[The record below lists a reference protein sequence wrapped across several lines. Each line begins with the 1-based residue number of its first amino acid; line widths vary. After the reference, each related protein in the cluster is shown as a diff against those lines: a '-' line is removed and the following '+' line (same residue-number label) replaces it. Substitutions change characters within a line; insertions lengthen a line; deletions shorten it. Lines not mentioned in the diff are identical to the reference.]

1 MYIRESI
8 QFNGKELALETGQIA
23 RQADGAVLA
32 TYGDT
37 HVLVTVVTAKA
48 KESQNFFPLRVDYEE
63 RFYAAGKIPGGFFKR
78 EGKPSDAAVLSG
90 RMIDRPIRPLFPEGY
105 NEEVQV
111 IATVLSAEPDCS
123 PGVLAILG
131 ASAALMISSAP
142 FQGPIAAVKV
152 GRKDGRV
159 VVNPDAETLAASG
172 VDITVAGTEKTV
184 TMVEGMMDELSEDEV
199 VEAIELA
206 HVAIRQ
212 LVDLQKAFTER
223 VAPVKTLV
231 AEPAP
236 VAGAIGVQAVR
247 DLIWNEFPNLH
258 TLGSKQARADYVD
271 VLRER
276 AIEKL
281 ALRDPVG
288 VVMPASAADVGVQ
301 VETLLRDYMREQIL
315 NRGLR
320 LDGRGPEDI
329 RPISCRVGVLPRTHG
344 SSLFTRGETQSL
356 GIVTLGATR
365 TDEQIIDQMMLDGRK
380 RFMLH
385 YNFPPFSVGEVGRIG
400 SPSRR
405 SIGHGYLA
413 ENSLQAVIP
422 AEEDF
427 PYVVRVVSEILES
440 NGSSSMATVCSA
452 SLAMMDA
459 GVPIRKAVA
468 GVAMGMVEDA
478 ATNRRVILTDI
489 LGTEDHLGDMDFK
502 VVGTRDGVTGF
513 QLDVKV
519 GGIDSTT
526 LRRALDQAKRARS
539 AVLDEMERAIAA
551 PREELSPYAPKLITI
566 TIPVDKIG
574 LVIGP
579 GGKTIRQ
586 IIEDTGAEID
596 IADDG
601 TVRIASV
608 DGASA
613 TAAKERVEDLTSE
626 LEVGTVLKT
635 HVTRIVDFGAFVE
648 LRGGGEGLV
657 HVSNLASGYVDKV
670 SDIVSVGDEITIEVI
685 GQDKM
690 GRPDL
695 RRLEEGEEPGT
706 HEPRAR
712 EPRGGRRGDRDGGRR
727 GAGGEKR
734 ADPAPRVQIKQGDI
748 IDGTVTNT
756 TDYGAFVELAPDVT
770 GLIHISALSED
781 YVRRVTDI
789 VHAGD
794 PVKVEVLNIDE
805 RGRYKLRRIEP
816 EGTKRR
822 EPEQEP
828 SDDTDRPRHRD
839 PEGRSPEGRSP
850 DGHSPEE
857 HSPEG
862 RGSEGH
868 SPEGRGSEGRG
879 SERRGSEGRGSEG
892 RGSEGR
898 GSEGRGSEGR
908 GPEGRGSEGRGSEG
922 RGSEGRGPEKRG
934 PERSPEGRAVEERRS
949 DEHRTDERRAESRR
963 DETSRDVERQ
973 DADRRR
979 RPHARKEDA
988 PPTATDNEPLQSEEE
1003 SSLGLEDRW

>member
-32 TYGDT
+32 THGDT

-48 KESQNFFPLRVDYEE
+48 KESQDYFPLRVDYEE

-90 RMIDRPIRPLFPEGY
+90 RMIDRPIRPLFPDGY

-111 IATVLSAEPDCS
+111 VATVLSAEPDCS

-142 FQGPIAAVKV
+142 FEGPIAAVKI
-152 GRKDGRV
+152 GRKDGQLI
-159 VVNPDAETLAASG
+159 VNPDAETLAASG

-184 TMVEGMMDELSEDEV
+184 TMVEGMMDELSEDAV

-206 HVAIRQ
+206 HAAIRQ
-212 LVDLQKAFTER
+212 LIELQKRFAER
-223 VAPVKTLV
+223 VAPVKTPVL
-231 AEPAP
+231 EPVLAP
-236 VAGAIGVQAVR
+236 GAVESQRVR
-247 DLIWNEFPNLH
+247 DLVWNEFPNLH
-258 TLGSKQARADYVD
+258 TLGSKQARADFVD

-276 AIEKL
+276 AVEKL
-281 ALRDPVG
+281 AQRDASG
-288 VVMPASAADVGVQ
+288 VIVPSSAADVGATVDK
-301 VETLLRDYMREQIL
+301 LLREYMRQQIL
-315 NRGLR
+315 DRGLR

-422 AEEDF
+422 TEEDF

-459 GVPIRKAVA
+459 GVPIRKPVA
-468 GVAMGMVEDA
+468 GVAMGMIEDP

-489 LGTEDHLGDMDFK
+489 LGTEDHFGDMDFK

-519 GGIDSTT
+519 GGIDSAT

-586 IIEDTGAEID
+586 IVEDTGAEID

-601 TVRIASV
+601 TVRIAAV
-608 DGASA
+608 DGAAA

-657 HVSNLASGYVDKV
+657 HVSNLASGYVESV
-670 SDIVSVGDEITIEVI
+670 RDIVSVGDEITIEVI

-706 HEPRAR
+706 HEPRSR
-712 EPRGGRRGDRDGGRR
+712 EPRGRRGDRDSGRR
-727 GAGGEKR
+727 GGSSEKR
-734 ADPAPRVQIKQGDI
+734 ADAAPAVQIKQGDI

-781 YVRRVTDI
+781 YVRRVTD
-789 VHAGD
+789 VVRTGD

-816 EGTKRR
+816 EGTKKREPERAAPQEEPAHDSAGQRPEGQRPEAQRAESPRNERRR
-822 EPEQEP
+822 EPEGRGPEG
-828 SDDTDRPRHRD
+828 RG

-850 DGHSPEE
+850 EAARE
-857 HSPEG
+857 QETG
-862 RGSEGH
+862 R
-868 SPEGRGSEGRG
+868 
-879 SERRGSEGRGSEG
+879 
-892 RGSEGR
+892 
-898 GSEGRGSEGR
+898 
-908 GPEGRGSEGRGSEG
+908 
-922 RGSEGRGPEKRG
+922 
-934 PERSPEGRAVEERRS
+934 
-949 DEHRTDERRAESRR
+949 
-963 DETSRDVERQ
+963 

-988 PPTATDNEPLQSEEE
+988 PPPSVETEPLQSEEE
-1003 SSLGLEDRW
+1003 SSLGFEDRW

>member
-8 QFNGKELALETGQIA
+8 LFNGKEVALETGQLA

-48 KESQNFFPLRVDYEE
+48 NEAQDFFPLRVDYEE

-105 NEEVQV
+105 KEEVQV

-123 PGVLAILG
+123 PGAVAILG
-131 ASAALMISSAP
+131 ASAALMASSAP

-152 GRKDGRV
+152 GRKDGQF
-159 VVNPDAETLAASG
+159 VVNPDAATVGASG

-184 TMVEGMMDELSEDEV
+184 TMVEGMMDELSEEEV

-206 HVAIRQ
+206 HAAIRQ
-212 LVDLQKAFTER
+212 LIDLQKAFTER
-223 VAPVKTLV
+223 VAPVKTPAV
-231 AEPAP
+231 EPQP
-236 VAGAIGVQAVR
+236 IEGAVDLQAVR
-247 DLIWNEFPNLH
+247 ELIWNDFPNLH

-271 VLRER
+271 LLRER

-281 ALRDPVG
+281 AQRDAGG
-288 VVMPASAADVGVQ
+288 VLVAASAADVAAK
-301 VETLLRDYMREQIL
+301 VEKLLRDYMRGQIL
-315 NRGLR
+315 DRGMR
-320 LDGRGPEDI
+320 LDGRRPEEL

-422 AEEDF
+422 SEEDF

-459 GVPIRKAVA
+459 GVPVRKSVA
-468 GVAMGMVEDA
+468 GVAMGMVEDPT
-478 ATNRRVILTDI
+478 TNRRVILTDI

-519 GGIDSTT
+519 GGIDSAT
-526 LRRALDQAKRARS
+526 LRQALDQAKRARS
-539 AVLDEMERAIAA
+539 AILDEMERAIAS
-551 PREELSPYAPKLITI
+551 PRAELSPYAPKLITI

-601 TVRIASV
+601 TVRIAAV
-608 DGASA
+608 DAASA
-613 TAAKERVEDLTSE
+613 EAAKARVEDMTSE
-626 LEVGTVLKT
+626 LEVGMVFKT

-648 LRGGGEGLV
+648 LRGGAEGLV
-657 HVSNLASGYVDKV
+657 HVSNLASGYVENVRDV
-670 SDIVSVGDEITIEVI
+670 VSVGDEITIEVI

-695 RRLEEGEEPGT
+695 RRIEEGEEPGQ
-706 HEPRAR
+706 R
-712 EPRGGRRGDRDGGRR
+712 EPRPREPRGRRGDRGDREGGRR
-727 GAGGEKR
+727 SEKR
-734 ADPAPRVQIKQGDI
+734 ADAAPPVQIKAGDI

-781 YVRRVTDI
+781 YVRRVTD
-789 VHAGD
+789 VVRTGD

-816 EGTKRR
+816 EGTKKR
-822 EPEQEP
+822 EAGD
-828 SDDTDRPRHRD
+828 SDRNGRHRD
-839 PEGRSPEGRSP
+839 SEERAPEGRDSESGRDEGR
-850 DGHSPEE
+850 
-857 HSPEG
+857 
-862 RGSEGH
+862 
-868 SPEGRGSEGRG
+868 
-879 SERRGSEGRGSEG
+879 
-892 RGSEGR
+892 
-898 GSEGRGSEGR
+898 
-908 GPEGRGSEGRGSEG
+908 
-922 RGSEGRGPEKRG
+922 
-934 PERSPEGRAVEERRS
+934 
-949 DEHRTDERRAESRR
+949 R
-963 DETSRDVERQ
+963 DP
-973 DADRRR
+973 DRRR

-988 PPTATDNEPLQSEEE
+988 PPSATDNEPLQSEEE
-1003 SSLGLEDRW
+1003 SSLGFEDRW

>member
-8 QFNGKELALETGQIA
+8 LFNGKELALETGQIA

-48 KESQNFFPLRVDYEE
+48 KEAKDYFPLRVDYEE

-78 EGKPSDAAVLSG
+78 EGRPSDAAVLCG
-90 RMIDRPIRPLFPEGY
+90 RMIDRPIRPLFPDGY

-111 IATVLSAEPDCS
+111 IATVLSAEPNCS
-123 PGVLAILG
+123 PGVIAILG

-142 FQGPIAAVKV
+142 FQGPIAAVKI
-152 GRKDGRV
+152 GRKDGRL

-172 VDITVAGTEKTV
+172 VDITVAGTDKTV
-184 TMVEGMMDELSEDEV
+184 TMVEGMMDELAEDEV
-199 VEAIELA
+199 VEAIEMA

-212 LVDLQKAFTER
+212 LIELQKQFAER
-223 VAPVKTLV
+223 VAPVKTPVLEPV
-231 AEPAP
+231 PAP
-236 VAGAIGVQAVR
+236 GAVDARRVR
-247 DLIWNEFPNLH
+247 DLVWNEFPNLH
-258 TLGSKQARADYVD
+258 TLGSKQARADFVD

-276 AIEKL
+276 AVERL
-281 ALRDPVG
+281 AQRDTSGAIV
-288 VVMPASAADVGVQ
+288 PASAADGGATVDK
-301 VETLLRDYMREQIL
+301 LLREYMREQIL
-315 NRGLR
+315 DRGLR

-422 AEEDF
+422 TEEDF

-459 GVPIRKAVA
+459 GVPVRKAVA
-468 GVAMGMVEDA
+468 GVAMGMIEDP

-489 LGTEDHLGDMDFK
+489 LGTEDHFGDMDFK

-519 GGIDSTT
+519 GGIDSAT

-539 AVLDEMERAIAA
+539 AVLDEMERVIAA

-566 TIPVDKIG
+566 TIPVEKIG

-601 TVRIASV
+601 TVRIAAV
-608 DGASA
+608 DGAAA

-657 HVSNLASGYVDKV
+657 HVSNLASGYVESV
-670 SDIVSVGDEITIEVI
+670 RDIVSVGDEITIEVI

-706 HEPRAR
+706 HEPRNR
-712 EPRGGRRGDRDGGRR
+712 EPRGRRDRGDRDGGRR
-727 GAGGEKR
+727 SGGGEKR
-734 ADPAPRVQIKQGDI
+734 ADAAPAVQIKQGDI

-770 GLIHISALSED
+770 GLVHISALSED
-781 YVRRVTDI
+781 YVRRVTD
-789 VHAGD
+789 VVNTGD

-816 EGTKRR
+816 EGTKKREPERAAPQEPAHDPVPHRGEPQRGELHRSEPQRGERRR
-822 EPEQEP
+822 EPEE
-828 SDDTDRPRHRD
+828 RA
-839 PEGRSPEGRSP
+839 PEGRSPEGR
-850 DGHSPEE
+850 
-857 HSPEG
+857 
-862 RGSEGH
+862 
-868 SPEGRGSEGRG
+868 
-879 SERRGSEGRGSEG
+879 
-892 RGSEGR
+892 
-898 GSEGRGSEGR
+898 
-908 GPEGRGSEGRGSEG
+908 GPEAAREQEAGRDS
-922 RGSEGRGPEKRG
+922 
-934 PERSPEGRAVEERRS
+934 
-949 DEHRTDERRAESRR
+949 
-963 DETSRDVERQ
+963 
-973 DADRRR
+973 DRRR
-979 RPHARKEDA
+979 RPHARKEDV
-988 PPTATDNEPLQSEEE
+988 PPPSVETEPLQSEEE
-1003 SSLGLEDRW
+1003 SSLGSEDRW